1 MNLVPINN
9 IIQATVCLAL
19 YKEGAGKTYHLTDS
33 TSVRRVQFMN
43 FSLMNLYKKRPKDI
57 YNGTK
62 QWALIYTSLWAYLG
76 VEKETLD
83 YCT

>member
-9 IIQATVCLAL
+9 IIQATLCLAL

-33 TSVRRVQFMN
+33 TSVRLVQFMN
-43 FSLMNLYKKRPKDI
+43 FSLMNLYKKRPKVHI
-57 YNGTK
+57 QMVLSNV
-62 QWALIYTSLWAYLG
+62 LLLWAYLG
-76 VEKETLD
+76 VEKEALD